1 MSSTDDAGRLVV
13 AQFLASTSDYAPFQV
28 VNVYGPNGRQPG
40 EQFFSSILPQID
52 PAIHSILCG
61 DFNSVVNPQLD
72 RMGCNTSSY
81 WSYNW
86 PLSLSFLT
94 SHLNLVDAW
103 REKHPSARDYTWRR
117 PNGSQASRLDM
128 FWISSDLLDS
138 VQQVDILP
146 FFRSDHSYVFLRIT
160 LPNMPDCG
168 PGVWKFN
175 TSLLGDDIFTARIRD
190 FWRSW
195 QDQCDSFPSLDMWW
209 DAGKDRLKKIMKR
222 YSREKAVSRRARI
235 SSLEN
240 TLYHLNRRANNGDD
254 VSQFIKETKTL
265 LELEHIHHAE
275 GVRLRAKEQWAEEG
289 ETSSAY
295 FFRLEKARGMRKL
308 FTGIRNAQG
317 VIVRSVSAIIRV
329 WCIFYAQLFTACVLS
344 PTDQYFFI
352 NALDLTLSRDE
363 SALCER
369 EVTSA
374 ECLAALK
381 SFKNNKSPGID
392 GLPYEFYKHFWPV
405 IGEDLVSVFNDCL
418 ASGSLPFTQ
427 RSGLIS
433 LLHKKND
440 KMDTKNWRPISLLC
454 TDYKILAKVLTNRL
468 KSVISSVVSPVQTCG
483 VPGRF
488 SGETVRLLQDIVN
501 YSNRHDIGGA
511 LISLD
516 QEKAF
521 DRVDWSF
528 MQRVLAKMNF
538 GPSFRSWVQLLYT
551 GIFSRVLV
559 NGYTSEAFGIT
570 RGVRQGCPLSPL
582 LYILVAETI
591 SRAVQKD
598 PAVDGFDL
606 PGGQRVKLFQ
616 YADDTSVFVRSDH
629 ALFSLFSLFERYEK
643 ASGAKLNVVKSHG
656 LLFGFWRDRVN
667 MPIHLNWCN
676 DAIEVLGC
684 RISSDN
690 QVDWNSL
697 V

>member
-1 MSSTDDAGRLVV
+1 
-13 AQFLASTSDYAPFQV
+13 
-28 VNVYGPNGRQPG
+28 
-40 EQFFSSILPQID
+40 
-52 PAIHSILCG
+52 
-61 DFNSVVNPQLD
+61 
-72 RMGCNTSSY
+72 
-81 WSYNW
+81 
-86 PLSLSFLT
+86 
-94 SHLNLVDAW
+94 
-103 REKHPSARDYTWRR
+103 
-117 PNGSQASRLDM
+117 
-128 FWISSDLLDS
+128 
-138 VQQVDILP
+138 
-146 FFRSDHSYVFLRIT
+146 
-160 LPNMPDCG
+160 
-168 PGVWKFN
+168 
-175 TSLLGDDIFTARIRD
+175 
-190 FWRSW
+190 
-195 QDQCDSFPSLDMWW
+195 MWW

-656 LLFGFWRDRVN
+656 LLFGSWRDRVN

-684 RISSDN
+684 RISNDN